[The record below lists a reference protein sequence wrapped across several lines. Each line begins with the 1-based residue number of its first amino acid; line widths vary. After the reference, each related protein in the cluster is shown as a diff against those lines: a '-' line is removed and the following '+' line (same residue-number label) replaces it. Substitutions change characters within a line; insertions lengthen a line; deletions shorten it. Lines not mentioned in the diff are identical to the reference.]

1 MSPRRSASESGSSAD
16 TTCSAPL
23 NSSSERSCSLACS
36 ATRRAFADRESAG
49 VGACLR
55 LREVGGELAIVVQAV
70 GGSRQK
76 RDDSDG
82 DEIDEDEGDAV
93 PRALGVP

>member
-1 MSPRRSASESGSSAD
+1 
-16 TTCSAPL
+16 
-23 NSSSERSCSLACS
+23 
-36 ATRRAFADRESAG
+36 
-49 VGACLR
+49 
-55 LREVGGELAIVVQAV
+55 VGGELAIVVQAV